1 MPRTATALATLLF
14 GAALAFAASPGA
26 LARDDSEQ
34 MLTIDHLVPHIS
46 TAPAIAGQSVQLY
59 VREKVLA
66 GTVLRNQIGTGKV
79 VLLVH
84 GLTYPSTPNF
94 DVQYQ
99 DYSWMAHLARAGF
112 DVFAM
117 DVTGYGRSTRPAPM
131 DDPCNVNPEQQAL
144 LTPSPLPEPCP
155 PSHTSALTNYQSD
168 WADMDAVVDYLRTI
182 RRVDRVSL
190 IGWSL
195 GGPRAGGYAALHADK
210 VDKLVLLAPVYDR
223 QAPSTL
229 PADAPEPG
237 YAFALGWRERAFN
250 ERWDS
255 QVQCENQFDPAIRDV
270 IWAMNLEFDPVGAT
284 WGPGVVRTPTRE
296 MHPLGWGW
304 NAELAAK
311 VQAPTLAVSGEL
323 DGEVSPQA
331 VRDLHADLAAPHKVF
346 LEIACSSHYVP
357 WESKHTLLFDASTDW
372 LLNGSLDGAV
382 EGSFRRGD

>member
-1 MPRTATALATLLF
+1 MPRTALAP
-14 GAALAFAASPGA
+14 AALLLSAVLWLAAA
-26 LARDDSEQ
+26 ARTLARDDSEQ
-34 MLTIDHLVPHIS
+34 ILTIDHFVSHVS
-46 TAPAIAGQSVQLY
+46 TAPAIAGQPVQLY
-59 VREKVLA
+59 VREKVQA
-66 GTVLRNQIGTGKV
+66 GAALRNQIGAGKV

-99 DYSWMAHLARAGF
+99 DYSWMAYLARAGF

-117 DVTGYGRSTRPAPM
+117 DVTGYGQSTRPEPM
-131 DDPCNVNPEQQAL
+131 NDPCNANPEQQAL
-144 LTPSPLPEPCP
+144 LTPAPLPETCP
-155 PSHTSALTNYQSD
+155 PTHTSALTTYQSD
-168 WADMDAVVDYLRTI
+168 WADMDAVVDYLRAI
-182 RRVDRVSL
+182 RHVDRVSL

-195 GGPRAGGYAALHADK
+195 GGPRAGGYAALHPEK
-210 VDKLVLLAPVYDR
+210 VEKLLLLAPAYDR

-270 IWAMNLEFDPVGAT
+270 IWSMNMEYDTVGAT

-296 MHPLGWGW
+296 LHPLGWGW

-311 VQAPTLAVSGEL
+311 VQAPTLVVVGDLE
-323 DGEVSPQA
+323 GEVPPQA
-331 VRDLHADLAAPHKVF
+331 VRELHTDLGSQHKVL
-346 LEIACSSHYVP
+346 LEMACSSHYIP
-357 WESKHTLLFDASTDW
+357 WEASHNLLFEASADW
-372 LLNGSLDGAV
+372 LLNGSLSGAV
-382 EGSFRRGD
+382 EGTFRRGD